1 MTVLNVF
8 CTFTGPLMTILSSS
22 NSELVYVCLC
32 HIDVLLSKV
41 PKLFEQE
48 YRSFFS
54 RYGGG
59 SGNQRLGWVIYTVL
73 NIVTSSKLCF
83 TLYCVSLLFILCF
96 FVLSFLGMLILSIL
110 KQKSLKSWQPLHQ
123 FLMLRK
129 LLLSWGRYTNKYFI
143 NWVRMWGFLRGSYFC
158 FQPTV

>member
-1 MTVLNVF
+1 
-8 CTFTGPLMTILSSS
+8 MTILSSS

-73 NIVTSSKLCF
+73 NIVTSSIVFHLILCF
-83 TLYCVSLLFILCF
+83 FVLYTVF

-110 KQKSLKSWQPLHQ
+110 KQKSLKS
-123 FLMLRK
+123 
-129 LLLSWGRYTNKYFI
+129 
-143 NWVRMWGFLRGSYFC
+143 
-158 FQPTV
+158 

>member
-1 MTVLNVF
+1 
-8 CTFTGPLMTILSSS
+8 MTILSSS

-59 SGNQRLGWVIYTVL
+59 SGNQRLSWVIYTVL
-73 NIVTSSKLCF
+73 NIVTSSIVFHL
-83 TLYCVSLLFILCF
+83 ILCF
-96 FVLSFLGMLILSIL
+96 FALYTVFFCSFFFRHADPQYIKTKKLEILTTIASV
-110 KQKSLKSWQPLHQ
+110 SNVEEVVTE
-123 FLMLRK
+123 LR
-129 LLLSWGRYTNKYFI
+129 
-143 NWVRMWGFLRGSYFC
+143 
-158 FQPTV
+158 

>member
-1 MTVLNVF
+1 
-8 CTFTGPLMTILSSS
+8 MTILSSS

-59 SGNQRLGWVIYTVL
+59 LRESKAWLGDIHCTKYCYFLHCVSPYTVF
-73 NIVTSSKLCF
+73 LCS
-83 TLYCVSLLFILCF
+83 LYFVFLFFLL
-96 FVLSFLGMLILSIL
+96 
-110 KQKSLKSWQPLHQ
+110 
-123 FLMLRK
+123 
-129 LLLSWGRYTNKYFI
+129 
-143 NWVRMWGFLRGSYFC
+143 
-158 FQPTV
+158 

>member
-59 SGNQRLGWVIYTVL
+59 SGNQRLGWVIYTLL
-73 NIVTSSKLCF
+73 NVVTSSSIVF
-83 TLYCVSLLFILCF
+83 HLYTVSF
-96 FVLSFLGMLILSIL
+96 LSFLGMLILSIL

-123 FLMLRK
+123 FLTLRK

-143 NWVRMWGFLRGSYFC
+143 NWVRMWAFLRSLYFC

>member
-1 MTVLNVF
+1 
-8 CTFTGPLMTILSSS
+8 MTILSSS

-59 SGNQRLGWVIYTVL
+59 LRESKAWLGDIHCTKI
-73 NIVTSSKLCF
+73 NIVTSSIVFHL
-83 TLYCVSLLFILCF
+83 ILCF
-96 FVLSFLGMLILSIL
+96 FALYTVFFCSFFFRHADPQYIKTKKLEILTTIASV
-110 KQKSLKSWQPLHQ
+110 SNVEEVVTE
-123 FLMLRK
+123 LR
-129 LLLSWGRYTNKYFI
+129 
-143 NWVRMWGFLRGSYFC
+143 
-158 FQPTV
+158 

>member
-1 MTVLNVF
+1 
-8 CTFTGPLMTILSSS
+8 MTILSSS

-59 SGNQRLGWVIYTVL
+59 SGDRRLGWVIYTVL
-73 NIVTSSKLCF
+73 NIVTSSNYVMPLYRGYYTVAPRYEFYFRVAKQYF
-83 TLYCVSLLFILCF
+83 TNECSE
-96 FVLSFLGMLILSIL
+96 
-110 KQKSLKSWQPLHQ
+110 
-123 FLMLRK
+123 
-129 LLLSWGRYTNKYFI
+129 
-143 NWVRMWGFLRGSYFC
+143 
-158 FQPTV
+158 

>member
-8 CTFTGPLMTILSSS
+8 CTFTDPLMTILSSS

-73 NIVTSSKLCF
+73 NIVTSSIVFHL
-83 TLYCVSLLFILCF
+83 ILCF
-96 FVLSFLGMLILSIL
+96 FALYTVFFCSFFFRHADPQYIKTKKLEILTTIASV
-110 KQKSLKSWQPLHQ
+110 SNVEEVVTE
-123 FLMLRK
+123 LR
-129 LLLSWGRYTNKYFI
+129 
-143 NWVRMWGFLRGSYFC
+143 
-158 FQPTV
+158 

>member
-1 MTVLNVF
+1 
-8 CTFTGPLMTILSSS
+8 MTILSSS

-48 YRSFFS
+48 YRSFFC

-73 NIVTSSKLCF
+73 NIVTSSIVFHL
-83 TLYCVSLLFILCF
+83 ILCF
-96 FVLSFLGMLILSIL
+96 FALYTVFFCSFFFRHADPQYIKTKKLEILTTIASV
-110 KQKSLKSWQPLHQ
+110 SNVEEVVTE
-123 FLMLRK
+123 LR
-129 LLLSWGRYTNKYFI
+129 
-143 NWVRMWGFLRGSYFC
+143 
-158 FQPTV
+158 

>member
-54 RYGGG
+54 RYRGG
-59 SGNQRLGWVIYTVL
+59 SGNQRLGWVIYTVP
-73 NIVTSSKLCF
+73 NIVTSFIVFHL
-83 TLYCVSLLFILCF
+83 ILCF
-96 FVLSFLGMLILSIL
+96 FALYTVFFCSFFFRHADPQYIKTKKLEILTTIASV
-110 KQKSLKSWQPLHQ
+110 SNVEEVVTE
-123 FLMLRK
+123 LR
-129 LLLSWGRYTNKYFI
+129 
-143 NWVRMWGFLRGSYFC
+143 
-158 FQPTV
+158 

>member
-1 MTVLNVF
+1 
-8 CTFTGPLMTILSSS
+8 MTILSSS

-59 SGNQRLGWVIYTVL
+59 SENQRLG
-73 NIVTSSKLCF
+73 
-83 TLYCVSLLFILCF
+83 
-96 FVLSFLGMLILSIL
+96 
-110 KQKSLKSWQPLHQ
+110 
-123 FLMLRK
+123 
-129 LLLSWGRYTNKYFI
+129 
-143 NWVRMWGFLRGSYFC
+143 
-158 FQPTV
+158 

>member
-1 MTVLNVF
+1 MTVFNVF

-54 RYGGG
+54 RYRGG
-59 SGNQRLGWVIYTVL
+59 SGNQRLGWVIYTVP
-73 NIVTSSKLCF
+73 NIVTSFIVFHL
-83 TLYCVSLLFILCF
+83 ILCF
-96 FVLSFLGMLILSIL
+96 FALYTVFFCSFFFRHADPQYIKTKKLDILTTIASV
-110 KQKSLKSWQPLHQ
+110 SNVEEVVTE
-123 FLMLRK
+123 LR
-129 LLLSWGRYTNKYFI
+129 
-143 NWVRMWGFLRGSYFC
+143 
-158 FQPTV
+158 